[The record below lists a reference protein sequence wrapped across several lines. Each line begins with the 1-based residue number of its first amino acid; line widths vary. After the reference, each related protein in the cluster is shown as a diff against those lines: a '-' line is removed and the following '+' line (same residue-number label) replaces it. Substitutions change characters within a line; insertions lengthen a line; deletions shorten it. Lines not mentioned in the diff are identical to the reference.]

1 LPLLCLA
8 ALVLSALPVSASANA
23 PGTDLLR
30 CNLIPSEPGV
40 IREASATGELSL
52 EDGRKL
58 KLSGV
63 RLAAT
68 RNLLPGLVGQP
79 ILPYPA
85 AKRSDRTGYLPAHV
99 LLTKQ
104 PENRSDIWL
113 QESLLQQGHAHI
125 YIYPDQVSCADQ
137 LRPHEDAARQSG
149 AGLWKLDLMRPTT
162 VSLPDAAHPVFLGKA
177 GHFDA
182 ARAAGHY
189 GIIRGRVLSTGHAG
203 RWHYLNFGKNYA
215 QDFTVRLTANVEKR
229 LSEHGFTLKELK
241 NRTVEVRG
249 VVQSDRGPLIDVFD
263 AAQIV
268 IME

>member
-1 LPLLCLA
+1 M
-8 ALVLSALPVSASANA
+8 SFSVSANTAEA
-23 PGTDLLR
+23 DLQL
-30 CNLIPSEPGV
+30 CNLTPSEPG
-40 IREASATGELSL
+40 IILKAGATGELSL
-52 EDGRKL
+52 QDGRKL

-63 RLAAT
+63 RIAAT
-68 RNLLPGLVGQP
+68 RYPLRNLVGQSVR
-79 ILPYPA
+79 PYLA
-85 AKRSDRTGYLPAHV
+85 ASRADRTGYTPAHI
-99 LLTKQ
+99 LLMDQTDSQ
-104 PENRSDIWL
+104 HDIWL
-113 QESLLQQGHAHI
+113 QKSLLQKGYAHI
-125 YIYPDQVSCADQ
+125 YIYPDQISCADQ
-137 LRPHEDAARQSG
+137 LRSHEQAARQSG
-149 AGLWKLDLMRPTT
+149 LGLWKLDLMRPTT
-162 VSLPDAAHPVFLGKA
+162 ISLPDAAHPVFLGRA

-182 ARAAGHY
+182 QRAAGHY

-249 VVQSDRGPLIDVFD
+249 VVQSDKGPLIDVFD